1 MERQNQD
8 GITTADVSSEI
19 STAQEE
25 TVNVDRKTACIQEEI
40 LQNSPKN
47 SNSAWVSYLN
57 VFHYIV
63 AALFSAITVYSF
75 VQYSRIGLLLNQA
88 IISVVFAFVYIVCL
102 ILQAIYVKK
111 SKIVLFKTLMIVSI
125 ATLVATLPISI
136 WLLLDVITTLPEL
149 PTFCY
154 GPLAFVHEN
163 GTNIHWCTYKATPTY
178 LQGQESTTG
187 PKSNY
192 HSVFVNKTQF
202 DYQIP
207 GMDTQFTYSLALQIS
222 KFVVMADTHTNSHY
236 LSTMDTDFDLLVH
249 CGDMSSGGRINEFA
263 LGFAGFPT
271 KPVLMVMGNHDSY
284 SGQFPQVNQREYN
297 YYQQV
302 RNIGIFFVY
311 VQSGLDAN
319 AFQFLEDNAV
329 LGYGA
334 DHIFIV
340 VHHPVYSTGG
350 DGSTES
356 ISKKMEQFIDSHP
369 QLKFRAQFS
378 GHDHVFAAFK
388 RGQGYYFVNG
398 AGGGGRDTMRD
409 PTTYAGQ
416 RVWPADELHGP
427 LTYLD
432 EYCYGYEYH
441 QDSWLKFTRTE
452 VNFEA
457 SKIVYNIRDLDTGNI
472 LVSYDQPF

>member
-1 MERQNQD
+1 MDSQNQN
-8 GITTADVSSEI
+8 GTILADVRSEV
-19 STAQEE
+19 SATQEE
-25 TVNVDRKTACIQEEI
+25 TVNVDGKNACIQEEI

-47 SNSAWVSYLN
+47 SNPTWVSYLR
-57 VFHYIV
+57 VSQYIV
-63 AALFSAITVYSF
+63 AALFSAITTYSF
-75 VQYSRIGLLLNQA
+75 VQYSRIGFLLTQA
-88 IISVVFAFVYIVCL
+88 IISAAFVLTFAVCL
-102 ILQAIYVKK
+102 ISQTIYDKK
-111 SKIVLFKTLMIVSI
+111 ARKPSFKTRMIVSI
-125 ATLVATLPISI
+125 ASLIATLPVSI
-136 WLLLDVITTLPEL
+136 WLLVDVIITISAL

-154 GPLAFVHEN
+154 GPLAFVHGS
-163 GTNIHWCTYKATPTY
+163 GTNIHWCTYKPTSTY
-178 LQGQESTTG
+178 LQGQDSTG

-192 HSVFVNKTQF
+192 HSVFVNETQF
-202 DYQIP
+202 NYQIP
-207 GMDTQFTYSLALQIS
+207 GLASQFTYSLAPQIS

-236 LSTMDTDFDLLVH
+236 LSTMNTDFDLLVL
-249 CGDMSSGGRINEFA
+249 CGDMSYGGLMSEFA
-263 LGFAGFPT
+263 QGFAGFPT
-271 KPVLMVMGNHDSY
+271 KPVLMVMGNHDKI
-284 SGQFPQVNQREYN
+284 SGQFQQVNQREYN

-457 SKIVYNIRDLDTGNI
+457 SKIVYNIRDLDTGSI